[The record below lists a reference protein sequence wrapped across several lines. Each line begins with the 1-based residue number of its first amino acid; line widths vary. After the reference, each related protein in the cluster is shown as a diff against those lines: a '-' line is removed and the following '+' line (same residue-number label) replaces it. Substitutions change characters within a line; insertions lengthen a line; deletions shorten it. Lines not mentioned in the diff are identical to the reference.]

1 MRWAGGLLQQQLQEF
16 SVIVDSLPAQAW
28 QRARVRNGCLI
39 ADNDNFP
46 DPMDPLLALR
56 GCGAFFAWPS
66 RAGLKSHTL
75 VVRPTPTGTLVLK
88 CSLRAYRDTLQA
100 SFMTISGTSCV
111 PTITLER
118 RQVTLRCL
126 TSKVHKLVVK
136 GNQLVSRQ
144 QKVRLIF
151 PGMPNIPA
159 SGAIVWS
166 RSIRRR
172 APQLRL
178 RRKTD
183 ISNANLQ
190 NAIKEACDAAQV

>member
-1 MRWAGGLLQQQLQEF
+1 MFEYAVVRWAGGLLQQQLQEF
-16 SVIVDSLPAQAW
+16 SVILDSLPTQAW

-75 VVRPTPTGTLVLK
+75 VVRPTPTGTLVLQ
-88 CSLRAYRDTLQA
+88 CGLRAYRDTLQA
-100 SFMTISGTSCV
+100 SFTTISGTSCV

-136 GNQLVSRQ
+136 GNQLASRQ
-144 QKVRLIF
+144 QKVRLTSRACQTSQQV
-151 PGMPNIPA
+151 MPSYGRDPSDEEPLNSDSVEKQTSPTQTC
-159 SGAIVWS
+159 
-166 RSIRRR
+166 RT
-172 APQLRL
+172 P
-178 RRKTD
+178 
-183 ISNANLQ
+183 
-190 NAIKEACDAAQV
+190 